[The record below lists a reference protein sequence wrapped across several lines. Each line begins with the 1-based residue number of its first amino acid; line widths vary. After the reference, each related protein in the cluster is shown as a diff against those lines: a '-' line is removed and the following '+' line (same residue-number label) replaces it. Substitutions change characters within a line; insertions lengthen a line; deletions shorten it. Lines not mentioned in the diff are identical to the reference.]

1 MILVFEFSFPFKLC
15 SLLRKFS
22 LICLLAFPFPYTFMV
37 CPDLCLS
44 PSHSGLL
51 QSHSQAPGPEFT
63 SFPIV
68 NSLVPWFCFLP
79 KRFWFFGSS
88 PYPDQVSPDV
98 SIISPTNPLQPCD
111 VAFVTEGY
119 LGRSL
124 VSFDYKRFCMILS
137 SIESAGC
144 QICGILNARH
154 LSNLCSSEIA
164 MPCWDLDN
172 FLAKAVWRGRLSCVM
187 EGEL

>member
-79 KRFWFFGSS
+79 KILILWFLSLSWPGVSGCLNYFSNKS
-88 PYPDQVSPDV
+88 FTTLWCCICNRRIPRQVTSFLWLQKILHDLIFHWV
-98 SIISPTNPLQPCD
+98 S
-111 VAFVTEGY
+111 G
-119 LGRSL
+119 
-124 VSFDYKRFCMILS
+124 LS
-137 SIESAGC
+137 
-144 QICGILNARH
+144 
-154 LSNLCSSEIA
+154 
-164 MPCWDLDN
+164 DL
-172 FLAKAVWRGRLSCVM
+172 WHT
-187 EGEL
+187 